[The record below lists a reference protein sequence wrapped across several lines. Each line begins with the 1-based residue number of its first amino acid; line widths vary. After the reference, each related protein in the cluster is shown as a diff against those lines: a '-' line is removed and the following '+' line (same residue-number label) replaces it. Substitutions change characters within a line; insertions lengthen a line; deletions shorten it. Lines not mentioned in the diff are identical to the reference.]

1 MMPFYRYGNRDSKN
15 SHGQSGTGRQG
26 TRITPNSEP
35 GYGQRQGL
43 WSGELGSV
51 RSANQ
56 EISGNGQA
64 LLVGGRKG
72 RCRKAG

>member
-1 MMPFYRYGNRDSKN
+1 M
-15 SHGQSGTGRQG
+15 

-43 WSGELGSV
+43 WSGELGSA
-51 RSANQ
+51 RSANH

-64 LLVGGRKG
+64 LLIGGRKG
-72 RCRKAG
+72 RCGKAG